1 MKREKKTESSFI
13 SSKELQKF
21 GDGLDGLGRLV
32 EGRVVDDGVVVAL
45 AVLPLE
51 ESQVSLTNVDKFG
64 KEVSVTLE
72 LAPERFLVTDKT
84 FKVEQ
89 SDEDEK
95 LVELVIEHQVLDLQ
109 HQGGEVLQA
118 GVVELAV
125 VDLREVDAPQLKERS
140 LGLRLDLSTS
150 PSEL

>member
-1 MKREKKTESSFI
+1 M
-13 SSKELQKF
+13 
-21 GDGLDGLGRLV
+21 
-32 EGRVVDDGVVVAL
+32 
-45 AVLPLE
+45 
-51 ESQVSLTNVDKFG
+51 
-64 KEVSVTLE
+64 TLE
-72 LAPERFLVTDKT
+72 LAPERFLVTDKP